1 VVAPVYLSVANS
13 VEAAADVIRPVLALY
28 IGGMG
33 ARGANFH
40 FDVFARMG
48 WGDVCAE
55 IQRHYLD
62 GEKDKAIAAV
72 PTELVED
79 VALVG
84 PLPKILADLERW
96 RSTVVTTLAVKC
108 RPEVLARIRDEFE

>member
-1 VVAPVYLSVANS
+1 VYLSVADS
-13 VEAAADVIRPVLALY
+13 VEAAADAIRPVIALY

-40 FDVFARMG
+40 LDVFARMG
-48 WGDVCAE
+48 WQDACEE
-55 IQRHYLD
+55 IQAYYLGGD
-62 GEKDKAIAAV
+62 KRKAIAAV
-72 PTELVED
+72 PTGLVED

-84 PLPKILADLERW
+84 PLPKILDDLQRW

-108 RPEVLARIRDEFE
+108 APELLEKIRDHFE